1 MATLPPYTF
10 LKPMKPSLAITPE
23 QYRLVKG
30 MPPTMGRTLPV
41 TPEVLR
47 AVQTAAPAAEPQKAG
62 MPKWFPFVLGGAALV
77 VIGAL
82 AMRRKPRVEVL
93 PPRAKPELP
102 SP

>member
-1 MATLPPYTF
+1 MTLTPAQFRQIGPIGPAGRPPLTV
-10 LKPMKPSLAITPE
+10 TPE
-23 QYRLVKG
+23 QFRAARERFRAAQAAAQ
-30 MPPTMGRTLPV
+30 T
-41 TPEVLR
+41 TP
-47 AVQTAAPAAEPQKAG
+47 EPQKAG

>member
-1 MATLPPYTF
+1 MTLTPAQFRQIGPIGPAGRPPLTV
-10 LKPMKPSLAITPE
+10 TPE
-23 QYRLVKG
+23 QFRAAQAAAQ
-30 MPPTMGRTLPV
+30 T
-41 TPEVLR
+41 TP
-47 AVQTAAPAAEPQKAG
+47 EPQKAG

-93 PPRAKPELP
+93 PPRAKLELP

>member
-1 MATLPPYTF
+1 MTLTPAQFRQIGPTGPAGRP
-10 LKPMKPSLAITPE
+10 LLTVTPE
-23 QYRLVKG
+23 QFRAAQAAAQ
-30 MPPTMGRTLPV
+30 T
-41 TPEVLR
+41 TP
-47 AVQTAAPAAEPQKAG
+47 EPQKAG
-62 MPKWFPFVLGGAALV
+62 MPKWFPFALGGAALV

>member
-1 MATLPPYTF
+1 MAALPPYTF
-10 LKPMKPSLAITPE
+10 LKPRMTLTPAQFRKIGPIGPAGRPPLTVTPE
-23 QYRLVKG
+23 QFRAAQAAAQ
-30 MPPTMGRTLPV
+30 T
-41 TPEVLR
+41 TP
-47 AVQTAAPAAEPQKAG
+47 EPQKAG

>member
-1 MATLPPYTF
+1 MAALPPYTF
-10 LKPMKPSLAITPE
+10 LKPRMTLTPAQFRQIGPIGPAGRPPLTVTPE
-23 QYRLVKG
+23 QFRAAQAAAQ
-30 MPPTMGRTLPV
+30 T
-41 TPEVLR
+41 TP
-47 AVQTAAPAAEPQKAG
+47 EPQKAG

-93 PPRAKPELP
+93 PPRAKLELP